1 MQAVIWVLLLFTVTV
16 IALAQCEREHK
27 LEESRKILD
36 LERRKYCYSTDNPW
50 RSGRGYR

>member
-16 IALAQCEREHK
+16 IALAHAREHK